1 MKVTSEI
8 KSMIASRIE
17 ADNAEAFEKAR
28 ARKSEIAKKREEESL
43 KKRVEFY
50 EKVRPI
56 VEEFNRK
63 VQKLQTQIG
72 IMDGDSKII
81 LSIDRVSYREDFFGM
96 NIRHETDLY
105 DVGTSKELDDIIKKI
120 GQFNLWKERTV
131 NEIIAA
137 AQLGKDWDSICSM
150 IEKSGSFKW

>member
-8 KSMIASRIE
+8 KSMIAARID
-17 ADNAEAFEKAR
+17 ADNEEAFEKAR
-28 ARKSEIAKKREEESL
+28 ARKRELDKKREEVSRE
-43 KKRVEFY
+43 KRVEFY
-50 EKVRPI
+50 EKIRPI
-56 VEEFNRK
+56 VDEFNRK

-72 IMDGDSKII
+72 IMDGDSKVVM
-81 LSIDRVSYREDFFGM
+81 SVDRVSYREDVFGL

-105 DVGTSKELDDIIKKI
+105 DIATTKELDDIIKKI

-131 NEIIAA
+131 NDIIAA
-137 AQLGKDWDSICSM
+137 AQLGKDWDSICAM